1 MTAMTTERRAEHLR
15 ELAHGIM
22 SEVSRVIVGQTDV
35 IRDTVAALIAGQNVL
50 LEGVPGLGKTQLVR
64 TLSQVLDLTFSRIQF
79 TPDLMPADITGTN
92 VLVEPADGRRGF
104 RFEPGPIFAH
114 LVLADEINRATPKT
128 QSALLE
134 AMQERQVSVGRQVHA
149 LERPFFVMATQNPIE
164 MEGTYPLP
172 EAQVD
177 RFMFKLVVDYPS
189 GDELGEIIA
198 RTTGAQ
204 TPDVSTVA
212 TGDDLI
218 DLGEFARRVAIA
230 PHVESYVVTLVKAT
244 HPSDARAHGMTRQFV
259 RYGASPRAA
268 QAIVLAGK
276 VYALLDGRYNVS
288 FDDIRRAVKPA
299 MRHRILLNFEAE
311 AQGGDQRRRAGPDS
325 HDHAPGRRLRQRGPA
340 GRTGLRSRGRTARPA
355 RTPHRRLQSAPRAPP
370 HGRTTQPQ
378 SRDRPSTLP
387 TTAPIRPATTS
398 GRSTGMF
405 MPAAT
410 SCSSRSANPKRRSS
424 STCSWMPARPWPPAG
439 RRSSKSPSVWR
450 QRSVGWR
457 SPATTTSPQPLS
469 AAIRRITFPLSRAV
483 RRRAAS
489 TTFSNPRHPQGP
501 PAWRRRR
508 ATMPPA
514 AGRTAW
520 PC

>member
-1 MTAMTTERRAEHLR
+1 MTTMTTERRAEHLR

-22 SEVSRVIVGQTDV
+22 SEVSRVIVGQTEV
-35 IRDTVAALIAGQNVL
+35 IHDTVVALIAGQNVL

-64 TLSQVLDLTFSRIQF
+64 TLSQVLDLSFSRIQF

-149 LERPFFVMATQNPIE
+149 LDRPFFVMATQNPIE

-177 RFMFKLVVDYPS
+177 RFMFKLVVGYPS
-189 GDELGEIIA
+189 GDELGEIIG

-204 TPDVSTVA
+204 VPDVSKVA
-212 TGDDLI
+212 TGDDLV
-218 DLGEFARRVAIA
+218 DMGEFARRVAIA

-244 HPSDARAHGMTRQFV
+244 HPSDSRAHDMTRQYV

-268 QAIVLAGK
+268 QALVLAGK

-288 FDDIRRAVKPA
+288 FDDVRRAVKPA

-311 AQGGDQRRRAGPDS
+311 AQGVTSEGVLDQILMTTRPD
-325 HDHAPGRRLRQRGPA
+325 GG
-340 GRTGLRSRGRTARPA
+340 
-355 RTPHRRLQSAPRAPP
+355 
-370 HGRTTQPQ
+370 
-378 SRDRPSTLP
+378 
-387 TTAPIRPATTS
+387 
-398 GRSTGMF
+398 
-405 MPAAT
+405 
-410 SCSSRSANPKRRSS
+410 
-424 STCSWMPARPWPPAG
+424 
-439 RRSSKSPSVWR
+439 
-450 QRSVGWR
+450 
-457 SPATTTSPQPLS
+457 
-469 AAIRRITFPLSRAV
+469 
-483 RRRAAS
+483 
-489 TTFSNPRHPQGP
+489 
-501 PAWRRRR
+501 
-508 ATMPPA
+508 
-514 AGRTAW
+514 
-520 PC
+520 

>member
-22 SEVSRVIVGQTDV
+22 SEVSRVIVGQNEV
-35 IRDTVAALIAGQNVL
+35 IRDTVVALIAGQNVL

-104 RFEPGPIFAH
+104 RFEYGPIFAN

-134 AMQERQVSVGRQVHA
+134 SMQERQVSVGREVHA
-149 LERPFFVMATQNPIE
+149 LDRPFFVMATQNPIE

-189 GDELGEIIA
+189 SDELGEIIA

-204 TPDVSTVA
+204 VPDVSTVA

-218 DLGEFARRVAIA
+218 DMGEFARRVAIA

-244 HPSDARAHGMTRQFV
+244 HPSDSRAHAMTRQYV

-311 AQGGDQRRRAGPDS
+311 AQGVTSEGVLDQILMTTRPD
-325 HDHAPGRRLRQRGPA
+325 GG
-340 GRTGLRSRGRTARPA
+340 
-355 RTPHRRLQSAPRAPP
+355 
-370 HGRTTQPQ
+370 
-378 SRDRPSTLP
+378 
-387 TTAPIRPATTS
+387 
-398 GRSTGMF
+398 
-405 MPAAT
+405 
-410 SCSSRSANPKRRSS
+410 
-424 STCSWMPARPWPPAG
+424 
-439 RRSSKSPSVWR
+439 
-450 QRSVGWR
+450 
-457 SPATTTSPQPLS
+457 
-469 AAIRRITFPLSRAV
+469 
-483 RRRAAS
+483 
-489 TTFSNPRHPQGP
+489 
-501 PAWRRRR
+501 
-508 ATMPPA
+508 
-514 AGRTAW
+514 
-520 PC
+520 